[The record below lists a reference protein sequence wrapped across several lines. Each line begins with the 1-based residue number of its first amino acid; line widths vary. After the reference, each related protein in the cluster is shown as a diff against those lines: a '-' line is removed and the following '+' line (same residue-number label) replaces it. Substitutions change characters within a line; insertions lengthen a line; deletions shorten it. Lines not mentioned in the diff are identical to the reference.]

1 MMSIYFDN
9 VRLQTECSHYRTIA
23 EEAYKHLTDILQR
36 DVLSQSMN
44 VRLTDW
50 LELMEEVSYYVVI
63 REECWLPPFHLCS
76 CNSDYLAIKNNTGY
90 F

>member
-1 MMSIYFDN
+1 MNLPDTDIMSIYFN
-9 VRLQTECSHYRTIA
+9 YVRLQTECSHYRTIA

-50 LELMEEVSYYVVI
+50 LELMEEVIYYVVI
-63 REECWLPPFHLCS
+63 REEC
-76 CNSDYLAIKNNTGY
+76 
-90 F
+90 